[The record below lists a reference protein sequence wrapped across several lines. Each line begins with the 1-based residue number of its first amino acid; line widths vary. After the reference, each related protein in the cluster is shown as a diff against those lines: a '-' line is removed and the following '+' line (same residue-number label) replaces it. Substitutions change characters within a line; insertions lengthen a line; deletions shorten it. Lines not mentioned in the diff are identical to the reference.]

1 MQHSLYVF
9 LLKDYNSD
17 LAMLQVCYGEVRN
30 LITWKKT
37 NATKH
42 KNSGSTSSDQGTPHN
57 CSRQKYSSANSETY
71 TTLNYS
77 LQLAVTPW
85 VGNVLMPPPIS
96 SNKLSEADM
105 VRERSESIGL
115 TKTPVFLFFLQVG
128 NEPSGGNIFI

>member
-1 MQHSLYVF
+1 MSRCVQTFDWYCTC
-9 LLKDYNSD
+9 
-17 LAMLQVCYGEVRN
+17 LQ
-30 LITWKKT
+30 
-37 NATKH
+37 

-96 SNKLSEADM
+96 SNKLSEGTLS
-105 VRERSESIGL
+105 VV
-115 TKTPVFLFFLQVG
+115 TG
-128 NEPSGGNIFI
+128 NTS